1 MKSVKVLFA
10 FTMILFMA
18 FPAHSFVEPD
28 GFGGYR
34 WGQKFEEFQSMGPL
48 LVDDEDKDLA
58 LAVALE
64 APRSWKESSFQG
76 KPQLY
81 IQCRAF

>member
-48 LVDDEDKDLA
+48 LVDDEDKR
-58 LAVALE
+58 AVAQSRFVQTDQ
-64 APRSWKESSFQG
+64 AGQ
-76 KPQLY
+76 Y
-81 IQCRAF
+81 AC